1 MGSKKIIVTNQS
13 ALRAKYAG
21 AGRKRLTAAIEALIA
36 ADAGRGLETE
46 VVFLDVEAAMKR
58 FDAAAVD
65 DPLDARQTKKAIDA
79 IAGAARPAYL
89 MILGAPDVVAM
100 QSLRNPTDDEDRDV
114 PSDLPYA
121 CDARYSRDVEKF
133 LAPTRVVGRLP
144 GILGDTDASY
154 LVSLIERAARWSA
167 QHPRRYQRPFGVTAE
182 AWKGST
188 DKSLRKVF
196 GSSAGLERSPQ
207 AGPRWKKGL
216 LGRMAHFIN
225 LHGAPSS
232 SAFYGD
238 PGFPEAHRSD
248 ELVGLVREGTVVVA
262 ECCYGADLYAPT
274 EHIGT
279 SICNAYLGE
288 GAYAFVGASTIA
300 YGPADENGAADLI
313 CQFFFRYL
321 LEGASTGRALLQA
334 RQDYLRT
341 QAPFD
346 PIDLKT
352 VGQFYLLGDPSI
364 HPVKPSPLAK
374 RVTRPWMV
382 APDPAARAKRR
393 DQLQQKSV
401 KIAAGSASV
410 RSRADSAPSADME
423 QVLARLCQERGIE
436 PTGKV
441 SSHVVQAAARPELAH
456 GKWAKSAAGGG
467 STYHLVPGRKPHAV
481 TAPAPGMPAPASLAP
496 RRRGRKASGPV
507 PVRIQDRVVL
517 VVREEAGQIVDVYE
531 YMARGARGAR

>member
-13 ALRAKYAG
+13 ALRAKYKG
-21 AGRKRLTAAIEALIA
+21 AGWKALAAALEALIA

-46 VVFLDVEAAMKR
+46 VVFLDTRAGMKR

-65 DPLDARQTKKAIDA
+65 PLEPRLAKKAIDA
-79 IAGAARPAYL
+79 IARATRAAYL

-100 QSLRNPTDDEDRDV
+100 QPLRNPTDDEDLDV

-121 CDARYSRDVEKF
+121 CDARYGRDIEKF

-144 GILGDTDASY
+144 GIMGDTDARY
-154 LVSLIERAARWSA
+154 LVALIERAARWSA

-182 AWKGST
+182 AWRGST
-188 DKSLRKVF
+188 DKSLRKIF
-196 GSSAGLERSPQ
+196 GSSAGLELSPQ

-216 LGRMAHFIN
+216 LGRLAHFIN

-262 ECCYGADLYAPT
+262 ECCYGADLYVPT

-288 GAYAFVGASTIA
+288 GAYAFLGASTIA
-300 YGPADENGAADLI
+300 YGPSDENGAADLV
-313 CQFFFRYL
+313 CQYFFQHL
-321 LEGASTGRALLQA
+321 LEGASTGRAMLQA

-352 VGQFYLLGDPSI
+352 VAQFHLLGDPSI
-364 HPVKPSPLAK
+364 HPVKPARSAR
-374 RVTRPWMV
+374 RVSRPWMV

-393 DQLQQKSV
+393 DQLQRKSV
-401 KIAAGSASV
+401 TIAAGSASV
-410 RSRADSAPSADME
+410 RSRADSAPDPDM
-423 QVLARLCQERGIE
+423 QAVLARLCRERGIE

-441 SSHVVQAAARPELAH
+441 SSHVVQPAARPELAH
-456 GKWAKSAAGGG
+456 GKWARSAAGGG
-467 STYHLVPGRKPHAV
+467 STYHLVPGRKPHVV
-481 TAPAPGMPAPASLAP
+481 TAPAPGGPLPASLAP
-496 RRRGRKASGPV
+496 RRRGRKAGGPA

-531 YMARGARGAR
+531 YTTRGAR

>member
-1 MGSKKIIVTNQS
+1 MGSKKIIVTHRS
-13 ALRAKYAG
+13 ALRAKY
-21 AGRKRLTAAIEALIA
+21 KRGWSRITQALEALAA

-46 VVFLDVEAAMKR
+46 VVFLDDRPGMKR
-58 FDAAAVD
+58 FDAAAVT
-65 DPLDARQTKKAIDA
+65 DPLDPRQAKQAIDA
-79 IAGAARPAYL
+79 VARATRAAYL
-89 MILGAPDVVAM
+89 MILGAPDVVPL
-100 QSLRNPTDDEDRDV
+100 QPLRNPTDDEDRDV

-121 CDARYSRDVEKF
+121 CEARYSRDVEKF

-144 GILGDTDASY
+144 GIMGDTDPRY

-167 QHPRRYQRPFGVTAE
+167 QHPRRYRRPFGVTAD
-182 AWKGST
+182 AWHGST
-188 DKSLRKVF
+188 DKSLRKIF

-216 LGRMAHFIN
+216 IGRMAHFIN

-238 PGFPEAHRSD
+238 PGFPEAHRAD
-248 ELVGLVREGTVVVA
+248 ELVGLVREGTIVAA

-288 GAYAFVGASTIA
+288 GAYAFMGASTIA
-300 YGPADENGAADLI
+300 YGPADENGAADLV
-313 CQFFFRYL
+313 CQHFFLHL
-321 LEGASTGRALLQA
+321 LEGASTGRAMLQA

-352 VGQFYLLGDPSI
+352 IAQFHLLGDPSI
-364 HPVKPSPLAK
+364 HPVKPPPLAK
-374 RVTRPWMV
+374 RPSRPWLV
-382 APDPAARAKRR
+382 APDPAARARRR
-393 DQLQQKSV
+393 DLLAQKSV
-401 KIAAGSASV
+401 KIAAGSATV
-410 RSRADSAPSADME
+410 RSRADGAPSADME
-423 QVLARLCQERGIE
+423 AVLARLCEERGIE

-441 SSHVVQAAARPELAH
+441 SSHVVQPAARPEWAH
-456 GKWAKSAAGGG
+456 GAWAKSAAGGG
-467 STYHLVPGRKPHAV
+467 STYHLVPGRKPHAA
-481 TAPAPGMPAPASLAP
+481 TTPAAGAAGTPVPASLAP
-496 RRRGRKASGPV
+496 RRRGRQAAGPAA
-507 PVRIQDRVVL
+507 VRIQDRAVL

-531 YMARGARGAR
+531 YLARGPR